1 MSVTPLLRPDE
12 RPFLDAP
19 PEVVASLGGLH
30 PTMQQWRA
38 ISHPMSPGVVVAGAG
53 SGKTAV
59 MAARVVYLGLVASG
73 RLEAGHRGAMP
84 SRILCL
90 TFTNKAAEELSRRVL
105 AAAEGLGLQEGEEPT
120 VLTYHAFAARL
131 LDDYGLRMGL
141 EPGQMLLSEAQ
152 RWQLMA
158 SLLADAEFEAWEVR
172 SDYIVGEALKL
183 ADQLANHLVTPDAVM
198 ARDRRMAESDE
209 FRKEREERIRT
220 AVLKRIELCGLVE
233 AYLEAK
239 AERKAIDY
247 GDQIA
252 LAVQLVDEHPEI
264 ADEFRERFPAVLLDE
279 YQDTNIAQARLLG
292 SLFGPGHPV
301 LAVGDPDQNIYA
313 WRGASLRNILLFPD
327 EFGTEELQAERRP
340 LYVNFRSGSRILDVA
355 NEVIGKVPSE
365 RRAEDKELR
374 PHPDRGSGEVE
385 AFVATH
391 DRAEAQAIARLITER
406 RAQGGLRWQDF
417 AILCRKRRLFGPI
430 AEVLREAEI
439 PVEVVDLG
447 GLLIIPEVVDVV
459 SWLRLLDDPSRNVA
473 LARIL
478 MGPRWRIGYRDMRV
492 LAQWSMRKNRELEGS
507 MPGEDDMPGDVAF
520 ALVESLDHLD
530 DQDMEGLSP
539 EARERLKEFRVLL
552 EEMRA
557 EAATGALGDLVEA
570 VIDRSGL
577 WRELEAAPGE
587 AAIGAR
593 RNLLNLVQHVAAFS
607 PVEGEATLSTLVTYL
622 DTAEATE
629 DDLEPAQPSDAD
641 TVKLLT
647 IHKAKGLEWPVVF
660 VPGLAEHQGWAS
672 SLFPDTSRGPN
683 PLTQPATLPF
693 ELRGDADV
701 LPEYT
706 GDLKQF
712 KRDLRDRG
720 EEEERRLCYVA
731 LTRARDALIVS
742 CAHWYEGPSDPFHP
756 GRFYLEVSK
765 HPAPRVLFQDEQP
778 EGNPVIAARAERAA
792 RWPLPARPSDVDA
805 MFEEGWHRAAVETVD
820 RPEAVDRRV
829 AGLSASDGARFRQ
842 RLSGHLERAGLIEE
856 RTRAGDPLVVP
867 ATLSVTGLIAYETC
881 PKLFYWSNV
890 RPLPRSPNPAARR
903 GSEIHRWIELQTRG
917 QTTLIELDEPP
928 DLSTEERMAEVPPE
942 ERLRQAFRASR
953 FADKVPLYAERP
965 FILYLDGMVVRGRID
980 AVFGEPD
987 GPWEIVDYKTGRVP
1001 SEDDPLLGLQLDV
1014 YALACVEIWKK
1025 RPEDLMLTY
1034 FYLSEGKEVSRRAD
1048 DLAGARDRI
1057 RRTLQGIVEGRFEPT
1072 PGEQC
1077 RWCDF
1082 LSFCDAGRAYV
1093 AQERS
1098 SGS

>member
-1 MSVTPLLRPDE
+1 VSVTPLLRPDE
-12 RPFLDAP
+12 RPFPDAP
-19 PEVVASLGGLH
+19 PEVMASLGGLA
-30 PTMQQWRA
+30 PTVQQWRA

-73 RLEAGHRGAMP
+73 RLDADHPGALP

-105 AAAEGLGLQEGEEPT
+105 TAVGGLGLPEGEEPT

-158 SLLADAEFEAWEVR
+158 SLLADREFGAWEVR

-183 ADQLANHLVTPDAVM
+183 ADQLANHLVSPEQVM
-198 ARDRRMAESDE
+198 ARDRRLADSDQ
-209 FRKEREERIRT
+209 FRKERDEKIKL
-220 AVLKRIELCGLVE
+220 AVPKRIELCGLVE
-233 AYLEAK
+233 AYLQAK
-239 AERKAIDY
+239 GDRKAIDY

-252 LAVQLVDEHPEI
+252 LAVRLVDEHAAI
-264 ADEFRERFPAVLLDE
+264 ADEFRDRFPAVLLDE
-279 YQDTNIAQARLLG
+279 YQDTNIAQAQLLG
-292 SLFGPGHPV
+292 NLFGPGHPV

-313 WRGASLRNILLFPD
+313 WRGASLRNILLFPE
-327 EFGTEELQAERRP
+327 EFGTDALPAERRP

-355 NEVIGKVPSE
+355 NEVIGRVPPE

-385 AFVATH
+385 AFMATH

-406 RAQGGLRWQDF
+406 RADGALRWQDF

-478 MGPRWRIGYRDMRV
+478 MGPRWRIGYRDLRV
-492 LAQWSMRKNRELEGS
+492 LAQWSMRKNRELEGVL
-507 MPGEDDMPGDVAF
+507 PGEDDMPGDVAF
-520 ALVESLDHLD
+520 ALVEALDHLD
-530 DQDMEGLSP
+530 DDDMEGLSP
-539 EARERLKEFRVLL
+539 AARDRLEEFRVLL

-557 EAATGALGDLVEA
+557 KAATGALGDLVEA

-587 AAIGAR
+587 AATGAR

-660 VPGLAEHQGWAS
+660 VPGLAEHERWGSA
-672 SLFPDTSRGPN
+672 LFPDISRGPN

-701 LPEYT
+701 LPEYK
-706 GDLKQF
+706 GDLKEF
-712 KRDLRDRG
+712 KRELRDRG

-731 LTRARDALIVS
+731 LTRARDALVVS
-742 CAHWYEGPSDPFHP
+742 CSHWYEGPSDPFRP
-756 GRFYLEVSK
+756 GRFYIEVSK
-765 HPAPRVLFQDEQP
+765 HAATRILFEDEQP
-778 EGNPVIAARAERAA
+778 EANPVIAARAERAA

-805 MFEEGWHRAAVETVD
+805 LFEEGWHRAAVEAVE
-820 RPEAVDRRV
+820 RPDAVNRRV
-829 AGLSASDGARFRQ
+829 ANLSPPDGARFRQ
-842 RLSGHLERAGLIEE
+842 RLAGHLERASLIED
-856 RTRAGDPLVVP
+856 RTRAEEAPVVP
-867 ATLSVTGLIAYETC
+867 ASLSVTGLIDYEKC
-881 PKLFYWSNV
+881 PKLFYWSQV
-890 RPLPRSPNPAARR
+890 RPLPRRPNPAARR

-917 QTTLIELDEPP
+917 QTTLIDLDEPP

-942 ERLRQAFRASR
+942 ERLRRAFRASR

-965 FILYLDGMVVRGRID
+965 FILFLDGMIVRGRID

-987 GPWEIVDYKTGRVP
+987 GPWEIVDYKTGRMP

-1014 YALACVEIWKK
+1014 YALACVEIWNK
-1025 RPEDLMLTY
+1025 RPEELTLTY
-1034 FYLSEGKEVSRRAD
+1034 FFLSEGREVSRP
-1048 DLAGARDRI
+1048 AGDPEQARDRI
-1057 RRTLQGIVEGRFEPT
+1057 RRTLAGIVEGRFAPT

-1077 RWCDF
+1077 GWCDF
-1082 LSFCDAGRAYV
+1082 LSFCDAGREYV
-1093 AQERS
+1093 AGERS